1 MYRQPLIHKPRSPKL
16 WEEEWDPT
24 ELDFINNDE
33 ETIPDTNIL
42 SMKRIVVRRMI
53 RDCLNPLERKVV
65 EAFMA
70 GQTHTTIG
78 VSEKYWRYWL
88 GTALETMREKL
99 VDTPHQLKVKYDFN
113 RRNYEQHH

>member
-1 MYRQPLIHKPRSPKL
+1 MYRHPLIHKPRSPKL

-33 ETIPDTNIL
+33 ATIPDTNTISL
-42 SMKRIVVRRMI
+42 NKKEVKRMI
-53 RDCLNPLERKVV
+53 RDLNPIQRKVI

-70 GQTHTTIG
+70 GKTHTTIG
-78 VSEKYWRYWL
+78 VTEKHWRYHL
-88 GTALETMREKL
+88 GKALETMREKL

-113 RRNYEQHH
+113 RRNHD